1 MKIQSFVI
9 YISYEPI
16 GSLCYL
22 AKSDESKHWVL
33 IFKSEDI
40 CLKLDANNGIDDYVE
55 SHYEECDFSRYE
67 NKDMFV
73 IAHFSGYICDI
84 VMAVN
89 EHTMNGTIYCV
100 EYNNCQHYVARV
112 LVYLESNAK
121 AAAGRSL
128 LFNIDVFN
136 KDKCRYLKTM
146 EVLARCSI
154 TDGCKNEFLNKR
166 NIKIAKAVNK
176 SRLIG
181 SIGVMSMVASGVS
194 VPATGILGS
203 LGCTTSVL
211 GSIGAPVAFA
221 VGIVGLTLIGASVL
235 LTPKM
240 VSTLSQSKTHME
252 SKESSSGST
261 EQVI

>member
-1 MKIQSFVI
+1 MKIQEFVV

-22 AKSDESKHWVL
+22 AQSDESKHWVL
-33 IFKSEDI
+33 IFKSKDT
-40 CLKLDANNGIDDYVE
+40 CLKLDANNGVDDYVE
-55 SHYEECDFSRYE
+55 SHYEECDYSRYE

-112 LVYLESNAK
+112 LVFLESNTK
-121 AAAGRSL
+121 AATGRSL
-128 LFNIDVFN
+128 FFNIDVFN

-146 EVLARCSI
+146 EVLERCSI
-154 TDGCKNEFLNKR
+154 KDGCKNEFQNKR
-166 NIKIAKAVNK
+166 NVKIAKAVNK

-181 SIGVMSMVASGVS
+181 SIGVIGMVASGVS

-203 LGCTTSVL
+203 LGCSVPVL
-211 GSIGAPVAFA
+211 GAIGAPVAFA
-221 VGIVGLTLIGASVL
+221 VGIVGLTLLGASVL

-240 VSTLSQSKTHME
+240 ISTLSQSKTQME
-252 SKESSSGST
+252 LNEPSSIST
-261 EQVI
+261 EQIT